1 MTRTRVA
8 VVAGWIFIL
17 VVTGGPT
24 PAATP
29 AGAPVPAA
37 LAARS
42 TCETLVGLH
51 IGASDIG
58 LPTAGATLTSAVV
71 VPASPERVEGAR
83 TVLAIPEYCKV
94 LGAIAPVDPSA
105 TTINFQINLPTAWN
119 RKTIQLGGSGFNGVI
134 PVALTTG
141 MQWGPESIPPNAPY
155 ALSRGF
161 VVYGS
166 DSGHQSGAPAV
177 GGLPNGWAANA
188 EALTNF
194 AYAQMKKTHDVT
206 LVVVKRMYGEA
217 PRHRYY
223 MGSSQGGR
231 EALMV
236 AQRFPQDYDGIFSQ
250 VPVLLQLQ
258 WDMLEPLLRAQ
269 AQAGDGWIPASKVPL
284 VGKEVLRQCDALD
297 GLADGLVSR
306 YLACTARFDP
316 ATSPQAWSTLRCEGG
331 ADLGDTCFSDAQIRA
346 LREIYAAD
354 VFPFQIPRGWEFVPG
369 WPTGGEGAGN
379 WKGLGMRPT
388 PTMNVG
394 MVRTLI
400 TGRPDTDVLTLNLA
414 DYRARVEELSA
425 LLDAGNPDLSAFE
438 RRGGKLILKVNST
451 DYTANPRQS
460 YAYYDK
466 VVKTMGQGKVD
477 GFMRFYVG
485 VGIFHNRNV
494 GRNPL
499 TGEIVPAFVDFI
511 SMLDDWVDQNKAP
524 MDAPVL
530 SDMELVPPFTVK
542 SSLPMCRYPRYPH
555 YNNTGDPKQ
564 AASYTC
570 QPN

>member
-1 MTRTRVA
+1 MTFTRNVA
-8 VVAGWIFIL
+8 VL
-17 VVTGGPT
+17 GGLSL
-24 PAATP
+24 
-29 AGAPVPAA
+29 GL
-37 LAARS
+37 LAAGTASPVAISPFLKLPRAQAA
-42 TCETLVGLH
+42 CETLAGFTVAATG
-51 IGASDIG
+51 IG
-58 LPTAGATLTSAVV
+58 LPTSGATVTSAAIVA
-71 VPASPERVEGAR
+71 ASPERTEGAR

-94 LGAIAPVDPSA
+94 NGAIAPVDPA
-105 TTINFQINLPTAWN
+105 APNINFQINLPTVWN

-166 DSGHQSGAPAV
+166 DSGHQSGAPAG
-177 GGLPNGWAANA
+177 GGLPNAWALNP
-188 EALTNF
+188 EALANF
-194 AYAQMKKTHDVT
+194 AYGQMKKTHDVM
-206 LVVVKRMYGEA
+206 LAVVKAMYGDA
-217 PRHRYY
+217 PRRRYY

-258 WDMLEPLLRAQ
+258 WDMLEPLLRVQ
-269 AQAGDGWIPASKVPL
+269 AQAGDGWILPSKVPL

-306 YLACTARFDP
+306 YLACTAKFDP
-316 ATSPQAWSTLRCEGG
+316 ATAPQAWSTVRCEGG
-331 ADLGDTCFSDAQIRA
+331 ADTGDTCFSDTQIRA
-346 LREIYAAD
+346 LREIHGAD
-354 VFPFQIPRGWEFVPG
+354 VFPFEIPRGWESVPG
-369 WPTGGEGAGN
+369 WPTGGELGNN
-379 WKGLGMRPT
+379 WKALGMRPT
-388 PTMNVG
+388 PASNAG
-394 MVRTLI
+394 MIRTLV
-400 TGRPDTDVLTLNLA
+400 TGRPDTDVITLNLA

-425 LLDAGNPDLSAFE
+425 LLDAGNPDLSAFQ
-438 RRGGKLILKVNST
+438 RRGGKLILKVNTT

-466 VVKTMGQGKVD
+466 VVKTMGQGTVD

-485 VGIFHNRNV
+485 VGIFHNRNI

-499 TGEIVPAFVDFI
+499 TNEIVPAFVDFI
-511 SMLDDWVDQNKAP
+511 GMLDNWVDQNKPPA
-524 MDAPVL
+524 DAPVL
-530 SDMELVPPFTVK
+530 IDMELVPPFAVK

-555 YNNTGDPKQ
+555 YTGNGDPKS